1 MHPGISGELAII
13 GWKSPITGK
22 VDVSGFFSDLDPNC
36 GDGIVWFVDKGG
48 GARLTSGTIGNCGPP
63 QSYSLTGI
71 SVTAG
76 QVLYFVVDRNR
87 DYFCDSTGV
96 DVTIK
101 SE

>member
-1 MHPGISGELAII
+1 MHPGISGELAIV
-13 GWKSPITGK
+13 GWKSPITGT

-36 GDGIVWFVDKGG
+36 GDGIVWSVDKGG
-48 GARLTSGTIGNCGPP
+48 GARLTSGTIGNGGPP
-63 QSYSLTGI
+63 QSYSLTKI

-76 QVLYFVVDRNR
+76 QVLYFVVGRNR